1 MNSFKQNTGYKPRL
15 SIEITDEQQ
24 QRINKLFGT
33 YGIKRAVISIL
44 LDDLLD
50 LIELHGQV
58 VIGIILEGAA
68 KPHKILP
75 TLRSEERRVGKECR
89 SRWSPY
95 H

>member
-68 KPHKILP
+68 KPHKIMP
-75 TLRSEERRVGKECR
+75 TLAKANKIGESL
-89 SRWSPY
+89 
-95 H
+95 